1 MIANANETKSDLQVD
16 VSGHEVT
23 ATRDD
28 RRYRVRGLAKNTSY
42 DQMKI
47 NLMVTRDG
55 ALHVDT
61 LDLYD
66 ARRRITFCKQAAAE
80 LFVDETTVKQDL
92 GHLLLQLEER
102 QNELIE
108 TAQSSKRPKPYQ
120 MTEAEEAAARELL
133 ESPNLMD
140 RIADDFQTC
149 GVVGEQTNKLV
160 GYLAATSRKLSRPLA
175 VVVQSSSAAGKSSL
189 MDAVLSFIPPEDSVR
204 VAPKALVAWLA

>member
-1 MIANANETKSDLQVD
+1 MIANETNSCGRSPDRATASDRRSPSQV
-16 VSGHEVT
+16 SSLEPQASSHQVT
-23 ATRDD
+23 VTRDD

-66 ARRRITFCKQAAAE
+66 ARRRITFCKQAADE
-80 LFVDETTVKQDL
+80 LFVDEATVKQDL
-92 GHLLLQLEER
+92 GHLLLELEER

-108 TAQSSKRPKPYQ
+108 SALAFKSETPYR
-120 MTEAEEAAARELL
+120 MTEVEEAAARQLL
-133 ESPNLMD
+133 ESPDLMD

-149 GVVGEQTNKLV
+149 GVVGEQTNKPV
-160 GYLAATSRKLSRPLA
+160 TVTWRRPAASCPGRWPSSYNPPRPRASRH
-175 VVVQSSSAAGKSSL
+175 
-189 MDAVLSFIPPEDSVR
+189 
-204 VAPKALVAWLA
+204 